1 MQRVVESHIC
11 GAINLNGKRCK
22 RHTLKGDKCWN
33 HLMKYDH
40 LRIKKSGIPNAGFG
54 LFATK
59 KFPKDAKVID
69 YLGTIHHHPII
80 GPYVLELNPHKFV
93 DAANSKYVG
102 GYSNTCRNNNSCTNN
117 AKLTGYQGVGRI
129 KTKKTILPGKEIYT
143 SYGRNYWR

>member
-1 MQRVVESHIC
+1 
-11 GAINLNGKRCK
+11 
-22 RHTLKGDKCWN
+22 
-33 HLMKYDH
+33 MKYDH

-69 YLGTIHHHPII
+69 YLGTIHHHQII